1 MVTDYTAVK
10 PPRASAQVPE
20 RSFKINQYR
29 RHGPDGVGDY
39 RPKQNDFCR
48 YIGVG
53 AASPEATGDLS
64 YLFRA
69 APHARPPMS
78 RQSSVGEV
86 GWGWQYNQLLNNG
99 TLLSNMQ
106 IKKTEFRAQLE
117 DKVTQKFQN
126 NQNNKM
132 DDSQGGDGKFH
143 RNSALNSRWR
153 FATHVFSAGRII
165 LELFSDITPK
175 TAENFRALCTGEK
188 GIGKS
193 TGKPLHFKGCLF
205 HRIIKKFMIQG
216 GDFSNHNGTGGES
229 IYGEKFEDENFHYK
243 HDKVGLLSMANA
255 GPNTNGSQF
264 FITTV
269 PTPHLDGKHVVF
281 GQVLKGMGV
290 VKMLESIDTKE
301 DVPIKP
307 CIIAECGEHKDGDNW
322 STATNDGTGDA
333 LPDFPEDS
341 DIDFKDVDQVLS
353 VAEDVKNI
361 GNSLFKG
368 QNWKAAVNKYSKALR
383 YLEMSGD
390 LLEEEAQKKLE
401 PTVVSCFLN
410 TAACNLKM
418 QLWQD
423 ALDSCSEALELNE
436 ANTKALFR
444 RAQAWQ
450 GLKEFDKAL
459 ADLKKAQEIAPEDK
473 AITNEM
479 KKVHLKIQE
488 EKEKEK
494 KIYAKM
500 FA

>member
-1 MVTDYTAVK
+1 MG
-10 PPRASAQVPE
+10 PPPL
-20 RSFKINQYR
+20 RSVVCH
-29 RHGPDGVGDY
+29 HGPDGIGDY
-39 RPKQNDFCR
+39 RPRSNYFPQ

-53 AASPEATGDLS
+53 ASSPEATGDLS
-64 YLFRA
+64 FLCRA
-69 APHARPPMS
+69 APNAPPPIP
-78 RQSSVGEV
+78 RQSFVGEV
-86 GWGWQYNQLLNNG
+86 GWGWQYNQLLNSG

-106 IKKTEFRAQLE
+106 IKKTELRTVLE
-117 DKVTQKFQN
+117 DRVTHRFQDKHKPN
-126 NQNNKM
+126 RCL
-132 DDSQGGDGKFH
+132 S
-143 RNSALNSRWR
+143 
-153 FATHVFSAGRII
+153 TAGRIV
-165 LELFSDITPK
+165 LELFADITPK

-188 GIGKS
+188 GIGQS
-193 TGKPLHFKGCLF
+193 TGKPLHFKGCPF

-255 GPNTNGSQF
+255 GPDTNGSQF

-290 VKMLESIDTKE
+290 VKMLESIDTT
-301 DVPIKP
+301 D
-307 CIIAECGEHKDGDNW
+307 D
-322 STATNDGTGDA
+322 T
-333 LPDFPEDS
+333 PE
-341 DIDFKDVDQVLS
+341 KVDKVLS

-361 GNSLFKG
+361 GNNLFKS
-368 QNWKAAVNKYSKALR
+368 QDWKTAVKKYSKALR
-383 YLEMSGD
+383 YLAESGD
-390 LLEEEAQKKLE
+390 QLEEDVQKKLE
-401 PTVVSCFLN
+401 PTAISCFLN

-418 QLWQD
+418 QLWQE
-423 ALDSCSEALELNE
+423 AVDSCNEALELDQ

-450 GLKEFDKAL
+450 GLKEYSKAMT
-459 ADLKKAQEIAPEDK
+459 DLKKAQGVAPEDK
-473 AITNEM
+473 AISNEM
-479 KKVHLKIQE
+479 KRVQLKVQE